1 MDIIQKAMIF
11 LCQNPEF
18 GGVFYV
24 EFFSLCRRMEGPD
37 VLPPNALMAVTMRNG
52 RPLLLTNCKLLE
64 DMNMTTQ
71 QVARGLMHE
80 ALHILMEHG
89 HRSIGR
95 NHDLWNVAGDLAIN
109 CMIPGMDIGLIPG
122 VGEFASYPRDLK
134 ADEYYDMLPKPSND
148 PKDPDGD
155 PSSGGF
161 HGDEPGKCGCGSKA
175 ATEEMTE
182 FDRAVIKEAV
192 KQAATMAKGRGGYG
206 GGLEIVI
213 NDFLGAGTV
222 DWRAVL
228 KRCVAASINAGRKT
242 TWLRPNRRGLPAQ
255 GKLRVKKAKIVV
267 AIDTSGSIAC
277 DQELLR
283 MFATEVQSLMKVY
296 NADIQIIE
304 CSSEVERTY
313 VMRPGSKMDQ
323 KVQGGG
329 GGLAVPPVYEW
340 LKKNKQRPD
349 VLIYLTDLMG
359 DFGPTE
365 VFRTVWAVPEEYAR
379 GGKQE
384 QTYPFGKIVS
394 IRRDK

>member
-18 GGVFYV
+18 GGVFFV
-24 EFFSLCRRMEGPD
+24 EFFSLCRRLEGED

-64 DMNMTTQ
+64 DMKMTTQ

-122 VGEFASYPRDLK
+122 VGEFADYPRDLK
-134 ADEYYDMLPKPSND
+134 ADTYYDMLIKNNKPE
-148 PKDPDGD
+148 DPDGD

-161 HGDEPGKCGCGSKA
+161 HGEPCGCGSDA
-175 ATEEMTE
+175 ATKEMTD

-192 KQAATMAKGRGGYG
+192 KGAVVMAKGRGGLKG
-206 GGLEIVI
+206 GMEIII
-213 NDFLGAGTV
+213 NDFLGTGTV

-228 KRCVAASINAGRKT
+228 KRQVAASINAGRKT

-255 GKLRVKKAKIVV
+255 GKLRIKKAKIAV
-267 AIDTSGSIAC
+267 AIDTSGSIAG

-283 MFATEVQSLMKVY
+283 MFATEVQSLMKAY

-304 CSSEVERTY
+304 CSSAVERTY
-313 VMRPGSKMDQ
+313 VMRPSGKMDQ

-340 LKKNKQRPD
+340 LKENKQRPD

-365 VFRTVWAVPEEYAR
+365 VIRTIWAVPEEYAP
-379 GGKQE
+379 GGGQE
-384 QTYPFGKIVS
+384 QKYPFGKIVS